1 MATGTAWPW
10 LETPLVRSSLVPF
23 VALWALA
30 ASALADGGATR
41 LQSFLNDVTSL
52 RSEFDQVVYDDK
64 ARKIDDARGTVYLQR
79 PGRFRW
85 DYVEPYP
92 QEIVGD
98 GEKVWIYDTELEQVT
113 VRPFDD
119 ALGDT
124 PVMLLSSAR
133 PVTESFRVEDVEG
146 PEGYAWVQLTP
157 LGEQM
162 SFTGIRLA
170 FDGEELRVMELEDN
184 FGQLTRLQFS
194 RVERNPALDPGIF
207 RFEPPAGAD
216 VLQN

>member
-1 MATGTAWPW
+1 MRWIV
-10 LETPLVRSSLVPF
+10 L
-23 VALWALA
+23 VALWASA
-30 ASALADGGATR
+30 ASLPAGEGAQR
-41 LQSFLNDVTSL
+41 LDAFLSDVTSL
-52 RSEFDQVVYDDK
+52 RSAFEQVVYDDK
-64 ARKIDDARGTVYLQR
+64 ARKIDDARGMVYLQR

-124 PVMLLSSAR
+124 PVMLLSSVK
-133 PVTESFRVEDVEG
+133 PVSESFRVDDIEG
-146 PEGYAWVQLTP
+146 PDGYAWVALTP

-184 FGQLTRLQFS
+184 FGQLTRLEFS
-194 RVERNPALDPGIF
+194 QVERNPKLDPGLF
-207 RFEPPAGAD
+207 HFEPPAGAD
-216 VLQN
+216 VFHN